1 MAAFVRPV
9 FHRQSASCRSDSQ
22 MAMPEKNDEIK
33 KDDEIEEN
41 DEIEINFSDIKTAFI
56 SDNVS
61 TEILKAYLKT
71 HPDSFQ
77 EKK

>member
-1 MAAFVRPV
+1 
-9 FHRQSASCRSDSQ
+9 